1 MKLEGSIVALVTP
14 FHSDGSVHYEKL
26 EELLKYHLNYETDGI
41 VILGTT
47 GEATTLTDE
56 EKEKIISLSVEVVN
70 HRVPLIVGAG
80 SNDTQKAVYFAEK
93 YSKMGVDYI
102 LSITPYYNKTNDAGL
117 IAHFQAIADHSSVPV
132 ILYNVPSRTG
142 MQMKIPVLE
151 ILSKHRNI
159 CGIKEASGNM
169 SYIVEVSRLI
179 SKDFI
184 LLSGNDDII
193 VPMMSMGASG
203 VISVLANICP
213 KQTHRMCHLCLE
225 QNYKEASKI
234 QKDLFPVIDALFYE
248 TNPIPVKAAMNA
260 LGFSVGEYR
269 MPLFPMS
276 QNLRVKLE
284 AILEENKGK
293 VF

>member
-14 FHSDGSVHYEKL
+14 FHPDGSVHYEKL
-26 EELLKYHLNYETDGI
+26 EELLKYHLNHETDGI

-70 HRVPLIVGAG
+70 HRIPLIVGAG
-80 SNDTQKAVYFAEK
+80 SNDTQKAILLAEK

-142 MQMKIPVLE
+142 MQIKISVLE
-151 ILSKHRNI
+151 VLSKHKNI

-179 SKDFI
+179 SPDFV

-213 KQTHRMCHLCLE
+213 RQTHRMCRLCLE
-225 QNYKEASKI
+225 QNYKEASRI
-234 QKDLFPVIDALFYE
+234 QKDLLPVINALFYE

-260 LGFSVGEYR
+260 LDFSVGGYR
-269 MPLFPMS
+269 MPLFSMDGA
-276 QNLRVKLE
+276 LKAKLE
-284 AILEENKGK
+284 AILEENKEK